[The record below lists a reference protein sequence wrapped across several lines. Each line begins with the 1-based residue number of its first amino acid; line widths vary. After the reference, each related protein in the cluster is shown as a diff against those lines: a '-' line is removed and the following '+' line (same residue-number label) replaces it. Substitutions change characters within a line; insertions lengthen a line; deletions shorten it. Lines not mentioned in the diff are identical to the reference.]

1 MLKALKWVVFLLSL
15 MPFLALSVGAVRNT
29 LGPDPADVL
38 VIQTGL
44 WALRFLLMSLA
55 ISPLRSISGWTW
67 VVPYRRTFGL
77 FSLYYACWHM
87 IAYLLFFLQLRWSE
101 LYEDIVERPYITV
114 GFTAL
119 LILIALGATS
129 NKRMIRRLGRRWK
142 KLHRLVYIASVLA
155 LLHLFWIL
163 RTDLAEAVFYGSIL
177 VPLLAYRLYQFLV
190 ARTAKVGKAARPGEL
205 R

>member
-1 MLKALKWVVFLLSL
+1 
-15 MPFLALSVGAVRNT
+15 
-29 LGPDPADVL
+29 
-38 VIQTGL
+38 
-44 WALRFLLMSLA
+44 
-55 ISPLRSISGWTW
+55 
-67 VVPYRRTFGL
+67 
-77 FSLYYACWHM
+77 
-87 IAYLLFFLQLRWSE
+87 AYLLFFLQLRWSE